1 MLRSVRRLILSSG
14 SSPTVGDLTRHDHGA
29 FLAVLLRCFLFGVS
43 DVGDRRMESMVVE
56 ITTLRLTNGVRG
68 RGRAVARMYRP
79 CGAAMSAVRCR
90 ADALDR
96 DMTCGDERVLLCVL
110 VVSYCVTVLCTH
122 VVTGV
127 KVMPPLNDLCLFFDA
142 ARQDGAGK
150 RREGYGAY
158 MEGGGGRTTG
168 ATRERKVEG
177 GSGGRKRGLRGYM

>member
-1 MLRSVRRLILSSG
+1 
-14 SSPTVGDLTRHDHGA
+14 
-29 FLAVLLRCFLFGVS
+29 
-43 DVGDRRMESMVVE
+43 MESMVVE

-122 VVTGV
+122 VVTSV
-127 KVMPPLNDLCLFFDA
+127 KVMASPA
-142 ARQDGAGK
+142 ASQ
-150 RREGYGAY
+150 
-158 MEGGGGRTTG
+158 
-168 ATRERKVEG
+168 
-177 GSGGRKRGLRGYM
+177 